1 MNRLRSL
8 GRFAAPCLLPLLMML
23 MSCAADPA
31 PVAHQT
37 TSPAR
42 AAAEDDIAEAVFR
55 YEFDHN
61 ASSIQ
66 KRAEKYCLSLPGE
79 KMPSAE
85 FLQRFGGNQPPV
97 AAADQCERKSGR
109 NLFFRVLKLDWRK
122 DNEVW
127 VRGGYWEGNLSSS
140 IELFRVVNE
149 QGKWVVKGSRMEA
162 IS

>member
-1 MNRLRSL
+1 MNRLKSSGRSV
-8 GRFAAPCLLPLLMML
+8 APYLLPLLFAMMG
-23 MSCAADPA
+23 CASDPT
-31 PVAHQT
+31 PVTQQP
-37 TSPAR
+37 TSPSR

-61 ASSIQ
+61 ASRLQ

-140 IELFRVVNE
+140 IELFRVVDEN
-149 QGKWVVKGSRMEA
+149 GKWVVKGARMEA

>member
-1 MNRLRSL
+1 MRASKLVL
-8 GRFAAPCLLPLLMML
+8 VLVVLFVLLTAAD
-23 MSCAADPA
+23 CAAGPA
-31 PVAHQT
+31 PTANNSA
-37 TSPAR
+37 SPSR

-61 ASSIQ
+61 ASRLQ
-66 KRAEKYCLSLPGE
+66 KHAEKYCLSLPGE

-97 AAADQCERKSGR
+97 AAADQCERKAGR

-140 IELFRVVNE
+140 IELFRVVDE
-149 QGKWVVKGSRMEA
+149 HGKWIVKGARMEA

>member
-1 MNRLRSL
+1 MRSFRLVLALVVLAVLS
-8 GRFAAPCLLPLLMML
+8 AAAG
-23 MSCAADPA
+23 CAGGPA
-31 PVAHQT
+31 PTASN
-37 TSPAR
+37 SPSPSR

-85 FLQRFGGNQPPV
+85 FMQRFQGNHPPV
-97 AAADQCERKSGR
+97 ASADQCERKSGHS
-109 NLFFRVLKLDWRK
+109 LFFRVLKLDWRK

-140 IELFRVVNE
+140 IELFRVVNDH
-149 QGKWVVKGSRMEA
+149 GKWVVKGARMEA